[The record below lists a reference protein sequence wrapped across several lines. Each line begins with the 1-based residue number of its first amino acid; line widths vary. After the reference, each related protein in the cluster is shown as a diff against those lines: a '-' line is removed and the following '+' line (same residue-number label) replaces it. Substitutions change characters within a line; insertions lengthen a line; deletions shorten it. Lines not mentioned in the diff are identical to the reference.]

1 MDRQQQSVGNVDKI
15 PLFSKFTESQVSLMA
30 IEMAELRRRFRAKHY
45 KVTPQRQKILQVF
58 VDHQERHLSAEDA
71 YMLVKEATP
80 DIGLATVYRTLEM
93 LEELGFLH
101 RIEFGDGKSR
111 YELAND
117 DSSHAHHHLICLS
130 CGTVK
135 EFGDDLLETLE
146 SFVSRTAD
154 FQITDHQVKF
164 YGYCR
169 ECRDKRE

>member
-1 MDRQQQSVGNVDKI
+1 MSVDMV
-15 PLFSKFTESQVSLMA
+15 
-30 IEMAELRRRFRAKHY
+30 ELRRRFREKHY

-58 VDHQERHLSAEDA
+58 SEQQEQHLSAEDVYSLLRA
-71 YMLVKEATP
+71 DAP

-111 YELAND
+111 YELATG
-117 DSSHAHHHLICLS
+117 DSAHAHHHLICLS
-130 CGTVK
+130 CGVVT
-135 EFGDDLLETLE
+135 EFGDDLMETLE

-169 ECRDKRE
+169 ECRNKNEQ

>member
-1 MDRQQQSVGNVDKI
+1 MSIDLV
-15 PLFSKFTESQVSLMA
+15 
-30 IEMAELRRRFRAKHY
+30 ELRRRFREKHY

-58 VDHQERHLSAEDA
+58 ADNQDQHLSAEDA
-71 YMLVKEATP
+71 YTKLRVTSP

-93 LEELGFLH
+93 LDELGFLH

-111 YELAND
+111 YELATG

-130 CGTVK
+130 CGIVK

-169 ECRDKRE
+169 DCRNKGE

>member
-1 MDRQQQSVGNVDKI
+1 MSIDLV
-15 PLFSKFTESQVSLMA
+15 
-30 IEMAELRRRFRAKHY
+30 ELRRRFREKHY

-58 VDHQERHLSAEDA
+58 ADNQEQHLSAEDA
-71 YMLVKEATP
+71 YTILRETAP

-93 LEELGFLH
+93 LDELGFLH

-111 YELAND
+111 YELATG

-130 CGTVK
+130 CGIVK

-169 ECRDKRE
+169 ECRNKRE

>member
-1 MDRQQQSVGNVDKI
+1 MSVDV
-15 PLFSKFTESQVSLMA
+15 E
-30 IEMAELRRRFRAKHY
+30 ELRRRFREKHY
-45 KVTPQRQKILQVF
+45 KVTPQRQIILQVCAE
-58 VDHQERHLSAEDA
+58 HLEEHLSAEDVYSLLRA
-71 YMLVKEATP
+71 ESP

-111 YELAND
+111 YELATG
-117 DSSHAHHHLICLS
+117 DSAHSHHHLICLS
-130 CGTVK
+130 CGTVI
-135 EFGDDLLETLE
+135 EFGDDLMETLE

-169 ECRDKRE
+169 ECRNKSE

>member
-1 MDRQQQSVGNVDKI
+1 MQEMITTTTTTFEKITKAGAITPTTLNGFPGMSSLEIAEITGKRHDRVLK
-15 PLFSKFTESQVSLMA
+15 
-30 IEMAELRRRFRAKHY
+30 
-45 KVTPQRQKILQVF
+45 
-58 VDHQERHLSAEDA
+58 DA
-71 YMLVKEATP
+71 RK
-80 DIGLATVYRTLEM
+80 M

-111 YELAND
+111 YELATG
-117 DSSHAHHHLICLS
+117 DSAHAHHHLICLS
-130 CGTVK
+130 CGVVT

-169 ECRDKRE
+169 ECRNKNEQ

>member
-1 MDRQQQSVGNVDKI
+1 M
-15 PLFSKFTESQVSLMA
+15 P
-30 IEMAELRRRFRAKHY
+30 IELVELRRRFREKHY

-58 VDHQERHLSAEDA
+58 EDNQDQHLSAEDA
-71 YMLVKEATP
+71 YMKLRATSP

-93 LEELGFLH
+93 LDELGFLH

-111 YELAND
+111 YELATG

-169 ECRDKRE
+169 ECRNKRV

>member
-1 MDRQQQSVGNVDKI
+1 MPIDLV
-15 PLFSKFTESQVSLMA
+15 
-30 IEMAELRRRFRAKHY
+30 ELRRRFREKQY
-45 KVTPQRQKILQVF
+45 KVTPQRQKILQMF
-58 VDHQERHLSAEDA
+58 EANQERHLSAEDA
-71 YMLVKEATP
+71 YMLLQETSP

-93 LEELGFLH
+93 LDELGFLH

-111 YELAND
+111 YELATN
-117 DSSHAHHHLICLS
+117 DSSHAHHHLICLA
-130 CGTVK
+130 CGAVK

-169 ECRDKRE
+169 ECRNKRE

>member
-1 MDRQQQSVGNVDKI
+1 MSIDVI
-15 PLFSKFTESQVSLMA
+15 
-30 IEMAELRRRFRAKHY
+30 ELRRRFRDKHY

-58 VDHQERHLSAEDA
+58 VDHKEQHLSAEDVYSLLRA
-71 YMLVKEATP
+71 DSP

-111 YELAND
+111 YEAATND
-117 DSSHAHHHLICLS
+117 SAHAHHHLICLS
-130 CGTVK
+130 CGTVL
-135 EFGDDLLETLE
+135 EFDDDLMETLE

-164 YGYCR
+164 YGYCS
-169 ECRDKRE
+169 ECRKKREQ

>member
-1 MDRQQQSVGNVDKI
+1 MDID
-15 PLFSKFTESQVSLMA
+15 MA
-30 IEMAELRRRFRAKHY
+30 DLRRRFREKHY

-58 VDHQERHLSAEDA
+58 TDHREEHLSAEDV
-71 YMLVKEATP
+71 YSLLRPDTP

-111 YELAND
+111 YELAAGT
-117 DSSHAHHHLICLS
+117 SAHAHHHLICLS
-130 CGTVK
+130 CGTVI
-135 EFGDDLLETLE
+135 EFDDDLMETLE

-169 ECRDKRE
+169 GCRNKNE

>member
-1 MDRQQQSVGNVDKI
+1 MLIDMV
-15 PLFSKFTESQVSLMA
+15 
-30 IEMAELRRRFRAKHY
+30 ELRRRFREKHY
-45 KVTPQRQKILQVF
+45 KVTPQRQRILQEF
-58 VDHQERHLSAEDA
+58 IEHREKHLSAEDV
-71 YMLVKEATP
+71 YSLLRVDSP

-111 YELAND
+111 YELATG

-130 CGTVK
+130 CNKVI
-135 EFGDDLLETLE
+135 EFDDDLMETLE

-164 YGYCR
+164 YGYCS
-169 ECRDKRE
+169 ECRNKSE